1 MIDLVRARNVGK
13 MDDKG
18 LPCYHFFHRED
29 HLGAQI
35 KMCWLQCQGLVQLSP
50 DFNGSCRCLSRPPKQ
65 IDVPAGHIDGHFD
78 KCRNTEDF
86 NFTGRIVG
94 VDFGGFGDLPLVIF
108 GFHL

>member
-1 MIDLVRARNVGK
+1 MIDLVRAGNVGE

-18 LPCYHFFHRED
+18 LPRFHFFHPKE
-29 HLGAQI
+29 HLGVQI
-35 KMCWLQCQGLVQLSP
+35 KLCGLQCQGLVQLSP
-50 DFNGSCRCLSRPPKQ
+50 DSNRPGHCLSCQPKQ

-86 NFTGRIVG
+86 NLTGGIVG
-94 VDFGGFGDLPLVIF
+94 VDFGGLGDLPLVIF